1 MSASSPSSIHSFLCT
16 TFCPPTQPL
25 SRWTWLSS
33 TPLLLAA
40 QVSSY
45 KPLGTWTPP
54 SPYPG
59 SFQVVMYTGS
69 TDKAWKLPES
79 MPTGSI
85 IGGPHAWNTQ
95 AYRPGSPFI
104 CHPLSRHSASSLFFP
119 QTTLMLH
126 PSTFPVRGLPP
137 TLMAADFIFREL
149 FLLKCYYPGEGVV
162 SKVTRSHT
170 CAV

>member
-45 KPLGTWTPP
+45 KPLGTRTPP
-54 SPYPG
+54 SPHPG
-59 SFQVVMYTGS
+59 SFQVVMYTG
-69 TDKAWKLPES
+69 KAWKLPKS

-85 IGGPHAWNTQ
+85 IGGPHSWNTSGVQ
-95 AYRPGSPFI
+95 AWFPFYLSPTQLPFCFI
-104 CHPLSRHSASSLFFP
+104 LFFP

-126 PSTFPVRGLPP
+126 PSTFPIRGLPP
-137 TLMAADFIFREL
+137 TLMAADFICREL

-162 SKVTRSHT
+162 SKETRSHT